1 MSLPGA
7 HLLRMPA
14 PVRRK
19 LIFAC
24 LSISALA
31 LVLTGTALADVGR
44 GVPRADSPNAQGIQD
59 LYWVVLA
66 VTGVIFVIVEG
77 ALILFVVRFRNR
89 GRARSAEGPQI
100 RGHTRLEL
108 IWTAIPALI
117 LAAIIAVV
125 FYKLPGIQDVPE
137 AGAAGPRMTVHVEG
151 RQFYWRYTYPNGA
164 VSVNQLVVPAQR
176 PIYLV
181 VTAPSFDV
189 IHSWWVPQLAG
200 KMDAI
205 PGKVNHTWFEAD
217 HEAIY
222 QGQCA
227 EFCGIEH
234 AMMLTQ
240 VRAVSNSEYES
251 WVARQ
256 LRVSAEHRA
265 DDVRG
270 RLRSLSRNAG
280 RGHHRPAAEGEC
292 DAGQPQATGRAARE
306 REGQDAAGRQGLDAA
321 RARIARHLP
330 AEGVRR
336 WRLGPSPSTRCR
348 GTAVASR
355 RGSRP
360 STTSGSGSST

>member
-1 MSLPGA
+1 
-7 HLLRMPA
+7 MPA

-19 LIFAC
+19 LLFAC
-24 LSISALA
+24 LSLSALA
-31 LVLTGTALADVGR
+31 LVLSGTALAGAGR
-44 GVPRADSPNAQGIQD
+44 GIPPADSPNAGGIQD
-59 LYWVVLA
+59 LYVIVLL
-66 VTGVIFVIVEG
+66 VTAVIFVIVEG
-77 ALILFVVRFRNR
+77 ALLLFIFRFRGR
-89 GRARSAEGPQI
+89 GRERTAEGPQI
-100 RGHTRLEL
+100 RGNTRLEL

-164 VSVNQLVVPAQR
+164 VSINQLVVPAQR

-217 HEAIY
+217 HEGIY

-240 VRAVSNSEYES
+240 VRAVSQAEYEG
-251 WVARQ
+251 WVSKQ
-256 LRVSAEHRA
+256 LQVSQDIGKMTFLGACAPCHGMQGQGIIGPALKGNSTLANSQQLATLLANGKGKMPPVGKGWTPHELA
-265 DDVRG
+265 SLVAY
-270 RLRSLSRNAG
+270 LRK
-280 RGHHRPAAEGEC
+280 EF
-292 DAGQPQATGRAARE
+292 
-306 REGQDAAGRQGLDAA
+306 
-321 RARIARHLP
+321 
-330 AEGVRR
+330 V
-336 WRLGPSPSTRCR
+336 
-348 GTAVASR
+348 
-355 RGSRP
+355 
-360 STTSGSGSST
+360 SGG

>member
-125 FYKLPGIQDVPE
+125 FY
-137 AGAAGPRMTVHVEG
+137 
-151 RQFYWRYTYPNGA
+151 
-164 VSVNQLVVPAQR
+164 
-176 PIYLV
+176 
-181 VTAPSFDV
+181 
-189 IHSWWVPQLAG
+189 
-200 KMDAI
+200 
-205 PGKVNHTWFEAD
+205 
-217 HEAIY
+217 
-222 QGQCA
+222 
-227 EFCGIEH
+227 
-234 AMMLTQ
+234 
-240 VRAVSNSEYES
+240 
-251 WVARQ
+251 
-256 LRVSAEHRA
+256 
-265 DDVRG
+265 
-270 RLRSLSRNAG
+270 
-280 RGHHRPAAEGEC
+280 
-292 DAGQPQATGRAARE
+292 
-306 REGQDAAGRQGLDAA
+306 
-321 RARIARHLP
+321 
-330 AEGVRR
+330 
-336 WRLGPSPSTRCR
+336 
-348 GTAVASR
+348 
-355 RGSRP
+355 
-360 STTSGSGSST
+360 